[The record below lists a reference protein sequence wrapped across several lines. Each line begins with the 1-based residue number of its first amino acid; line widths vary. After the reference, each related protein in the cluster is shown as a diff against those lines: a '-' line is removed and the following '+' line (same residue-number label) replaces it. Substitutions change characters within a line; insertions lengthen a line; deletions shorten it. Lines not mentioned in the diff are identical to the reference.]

1 MVPYKI
7 GIFVAGLISMKQT
20 TFYIVLNL
28 RTCNGYESFGKFFI
42 GNNRE
47 FAAGIFTQLKGGKN
61 VTEKS
66 VLQLDLVETI
76 NGLPASMQMITCSLE
91 ELAENCKIITKET
104 FKLFNL
110 KEI

>member
-1 MVPYKI
+1 M
-7 GIFVAGLISMKQT
+7 SMKQT
-20 TFYIVLNL
+20 IFYIVLNL
-28 RTCNGYESFGKFFI
+28 RTCNGFESFGKFFI
-42 GNNRE
+42 GNDSE
-47 FAAGIFTQLKGGKN
+47 FATVIFNQLKGRKN
-61 VTEKS
+61 VTEKG

-76 NGLPASMQMITCSLE
+76 NGLPASMQMISCSLE